1 MILVFEPGPAEVERW
16 LAPVRRADPVEVGR
30 RPFGPL
36 NMPLYDTA
44 NTPPVAAALRAA
56 GFKLTPFTSVL
67 LLNVQHFNKLALEYR
82 LTSAGVAD
90 PALLPPRGSPGCL
103 VEATSLHKVLA
114 AGPTSGSG
122 FGGDGDGGSGGG
134 GGGSCGGGRGGG
146 GAWAGGGGGSGGA
159 GTTAARA
166 LFLQRLY
173 CVVARYETFAG
184 NTSGLQGALPHHVF
198 DALERVCGVNQEC
211 FASPLNCHFPV
222 FYSAFPDTDRWFG
235 CVSAGVALC
244 LPVSECLGVH
254 A

>member
-1 MILVFEPGPAEVERW
+1 LILVFEPGPAEVERW
-16 LAPVRRADPVEVGR
+16 LAPVRSADPVEVGR

-146 GAWAGGGGGSGGA
+146 GGAGVGGGVG
-159 GTTAARA
+159 R
-166 LFLQRLY
+166 
-173 CVVARYETFAG
+173 
-184 NTSGLQGALPHHVF
+184 
-198 DALERVCGVNQEC
+198 GV
-211 FASPLNCHFPV
+211 
-222 FYSAFPDTDRWFG
+222 
-235 CVSAGVALC
+235 GVAVGAQAPLR
-244 LPVSECLGVH
+244 PVRCSYSGCTVW
-254 A
+254 